1 MLIRM
6 MGFGTQ
12 ITAAIAAVA
21 VAAGGLVGASSGDGQ
36 ASAPR
41 AALVIDAA
49 AARDGRDLVD
59 ARLQDADAEVRLPR
73 TAAEA
78 RTNVRYLA
86 ELGDRVVVVGPNA
99 TAAADSVGVAAV
111 TARDL
116 SDALAA
122 ARH

>member
-6 MGFGTQ
+6 MDFGTP

-21 VAAGGLVGASSGDGQ
+21 VAAAGLVGASSGDGSGLPQ
-36 ASAPR
+36 R
-41 AALVIDAA
+41 TALVIDAA
-49 AARDGRDLVD
+49 TARDGRDLVD
-59 ARLQDADAEVRLPR
+59 PRLQGAGAEVRLPR

-86 ELGDRVVVVGPNA
+86 ELGKRVVVAGPKA
-99 TAAADSVGVAAV
+99 TAAADSTGVAAV
-111 TARDL
+111 RARDL

-122 ARH
+122 AGR

>member
-6 MGFGTQ
+6 MELGTQ

-21 VAAGGLVGASSGDGQ
+21 VAAGGVIGASSGDG
-36 ASAPR
+36 SEPSPR
-41 AALVIDAA
+41 TALVIDAA
-49 AARDGRDLVD
+49 TARDGRDLVD
-59 ARLQDADAEVRLPR
+59 SRLQAADAEVRLPR

-86 ELGDRVVVVGPNA
+86 ELGRRVVVAGPKA
-99 TAAADSVGVAAV
+99 TAAADSTGVAAV
-111 TARDL
+111 RARDL

-122 ARH
+122 DRR

>member
-1 MLIRM
+1 MA
-6 MGFGTQ
+6 FGTQ

-21 VAAGGLVGASSGDGQ
+21 VAAGGLVGASSGDGH
-36 ASAPR
+36 ASAPQ

-59 ARLQDADAEVRLPR
+59 PRLQDADAEVRLPR

-111 TARDL
+111 KAPDL

-122 ARH
+122 AER

>member
-1 MLIRM
+1 M
-6 MGFGTQ
+6 MDFGTQ

-21 VAAGGLVGASSGDGQ
+21 VAAGGLAGASSGDGSGSP
-36 ASAPR
+36 AR
-41 AALVIDAA
+41 TALVVDAA

-59 ARLQDADAEVRLPR
+59 PRLQSADAEVRLPR

-86 ELGDRVVVVGPNA
+86 ELGNRVVVLGPNA
-99 TAAADSVGVAAV
+99 TAAANSTGLATVK
-111 TARDL
+111 ARDL

-122 ARH
+122 AGR